1 MKTPT
6 LTALCFLFLL
16 STASAQTRPATQQ
29 QPDRGANATTATATT
44 GRMDVDRM
52 PDYRLVPGD
61 KLRVDVYKDQQ
72 LSQALQIRP
81 DGKIT
86 LPLAGDI
93 VAAGRTANE
102 LRDAISAALKDY
114 ITNPVVTVMVV
125 ETVPQVVYVMG
136 EVQKPGTL
144 PLING
149 RLSIVQALA
158 MAGGFTDFANRKDI
172 RVLRKGPTGMQTL
185 RFNYKESIDDGRE
198 PMQLQPGDTVIV
210 R

>member
-1 MKTPT
+1 MKTAT
-6 LTALCFLFLL
+6 LTALFFLFLL
-16 STASAQTRPATQQ
+16 STASAQTTGTAPTTQ
-29 QPDRGANATTATATT
+29 DRGANATTAVGTT
-44 GRMDVDRM
+44 GKTAADTS

-61 KLRVDVYKDQQ
+61 KLRIDVYKDQQ
-72 LSQALQIRP
+72 LSQSLQIRP

-93 VAAGRTANE
+93 VAAGRTSTE
-102 LRDAISAALKDY
+102 LRDAIAAALKDY
-114 ITNPVVTVMVV
+114 ISTPVVTVMVV
-125 ETVPQVVYVMG
+125 ETMPQVVYVMG

-144 PLING
+144 ALTSG

-172 RVLRKGPTGMQTL
+172 RVLRKGPAGMQTL
-185 RFNYKESIDDGRE
+185 RFNYKESVDDGTE
-198 PMQLQPGDTVIV
+198 PLQLQPGDTVIV